1 MRIVIRIVF
10 VNLGVLVSTIGW
22 ADEIGHTDIGDRL
35 PTAGYFLPIDRISEP
50 QWRQPHAASEIVHS
64 NFSTRPLLDI
74 EFRDSSALKQ
84 LSKLRNLSFVTL
96 AQKWNSR
103 LFLGVN
109 EDGLAGLHITLLPR
123 QDNDRILELARL
135 PYLKER
141 ETDTNSEQAETYSQ
155 CFRNICGDQQQAS
168 SDSSD

>member
-1 MRIVIRIVF
+1 MRIANRIVF
-10 VNLGVLVSTIGW
+10 VNLGVLVSAVGL
-22 ADEIGHTDIGDRL
+22 ADEIGTTDTGDRL
-35 PTAGYFLPIDRISEP
+35 PLAGYILPADPISEP
-50 QWRQPHAASEIVHS
+50 QWRQSYSASEFVHA
-64 NFSTRPLLDI
+64 NLSTRPLLDI
-74 EFRDSSALKQ
+74 EFRDSSTLKQ

-123 QDNDRILELARL
+123 KDNDKILELARL
-135 PYLKER
+135 PYLKESQ
-141 ETDTNSEQAETYSQ
+141 DLADSEQAETYSH
-155 CFRNICGDQQQAS
+155 CFRNVCGDQQQAS